1 MDAHS
6 VSMSLARMARTH
18 KARDRIDQAVVEVD
32 LTSQVDLEV
41 IVAVIAV
48 EASAEVAM
56 TDQIVLTAVIDRKD
70 QTAAAIVDLA
80 EEIHT
85 TVVID
90 HDSNQAIEQ
99 KERMISHVKKNSN
112 WISTSMVGYK
122 L

>member
-18 KARDRIDQAVVEVD
+18 KARERIDQAVVEVD

-41 IVAVIAV
+41 IAV
-48 EASAEVAM
+48 EASAEVAT
-56 TDQIVLTAVIDRKD
+56 TDQIVLIAVIDRND
-70 QTAAAIVDLA
+70 QTAEEIVDLV
-80 EEIHT
+80 EETHI

-112 WISTSMVGYK
+112 WILTLMVGYNK
-122 L
+122 IHF

>member
-18 KARDRIDQAVVEVD
+18 KARERIDQAVVEVD

-41 IVAVIAV
+41 IVVVIAV
-48 EASAEVAM
+48 EALAEVAT
-56 TDQIVLTAVIDRKD
+56 TDQIVLIAVIDRKD
-70 QTAAAIVDLA
+70 RTA
-80 EEIHT
+80 EEVADSAEETHT

-90 HDSNQAIEQ
+90 HDSNQA

-112 WISTSMVGYK
+112 WILTLMVGYNK
-122 L
+122 IHL